1 MPPYILYETSD
12 RPNFKGLPQSSP
24 GLIMNYA
31 AQALSEI
38 EEKSQFWTRFNS
50 KDITLREPVIKPGA
64 LHMLDRHSI
73 TQLHP

>member
-1 MPPYILYETSD
+1 M
-12 RPNFKGLPQSSP
+12 K
-24 GLIMNYA
+24 YA

-50 KDITLREPVIKPGA
+50 KDVTLREPVIKPGV

-73 TQLHP
+73 TQLYP